1 MEGLASNCDDVSIWE
16 LHLLL
21 VRTLA
26 RLRHLGVK
34 VQSNVDQ
41 LLLQMQIFSTSSQL
55 VTMPYTIPLE
65 DILIF
70 MVDGGS
76 DRGQLFGR
84 ALTNASQHGV
94 ASREHDVVVQVLTN
108 VHMMDWKVVLWGK
121 EARQLWAVE
130 AWLPTDVS
138 IWKLEASS
146 RCRSPKQWS
155 TSLALEGGVV
165 DAFVFLTMA
174 GNARQNNRRASNWD
188 DDSIYEFMKTETQR
202 NQEHYFR
209 HSTLLTI
216 CLKPAVMHSA
226 FKPMNKKIPKFT
238 E

>member
-1 MEGLASNCDDVSIWE
+1 MSDL
-16 LHLLL
+16 LHIVPIGHTAVL
-21 VRTLA
+21 VWDQHTTLA
-26 RLRHLGVK
+26 LNLITKACNHHDKRQLALEEPHL
-34 VQSNVDQ
+34 D
-41 LLLQMQIFSTSSQL
+41 LH
-55 VTMPYTIPLE
+55 
-65 DILIF
+65 
-70 MVDGGS
+70 GGWS
-76 DRGQLFGR
+76 EGCQLFGR

-202 NQEHYFR
+202 SQEHYFR

-226 FKPMNKKIPKFT
+226 CKPIGKRYETRHAWRHTKT
-238 E
+238 T